1 MPNRLPYW
9 DKKFYYWIHCNRQRA
24 MWNEPL
30 SYYWFILRLRKWM
43 NVHDAIYTPAAKR
56 RDRWEYKATPE
67 DNTRR
72 RQKLNEE
79 NVMILDFDE
88 IEELERRQQQEII
101 VKQDIKPILHHK
113 PNPKMPNKIKMPK
126 PKKTLWDRFLS
137 FFKKHH
143 ES

>member
-9 DKKFYYWIHCNRQRA
+9 DKKFYYNIHCNRQRA
-24 MWNEPL
+24 DWNEPL

-56 RDRWEYKATPE
+56 RDRWEYKPTPE

-88 IEELERRQQQEII
+88 IDELEQKQKIEPYWESIVDIIERR
-101 VKQDIKPILHHK
+101 KKNK
-113 PNPKMPNKIKMPK
+113 NKIQIPK
-126 PKKTLWDRFLS
+126 PKQSLLDRFISL
-137 FFKKHH
+137 FR
-143 ES
+143 

>member
-9 DKKFYYWIHCNRQRA
+9 DKKFYYNIHCNRQRA
-24 MWNEPL
+24 DWNEPL

-43 NVHDAIYTPAAKR
+43 NVHDAIYTPAAKKTR
-56 RDRWEYKATPE
+56 RWEYKSTPE

-88 IEELERRQQQEII
+88 IDELERKQQPVEIT
-101 VKQDIKPILHHK
+101 VKQEVKPIVRK
-113 PNPKMPNKIKMPK
+113 QNRIQIPK
-126 PKKTLWDRFLS
+126 PKQSLLDRFISL
-137 FFKKHH
+137 FR
-143 ES
+143 

>member
-1 MPNRLPYW
+1 MSNRLPYW
-9 DKKFYYWIHCNRQRA
+9 DKKFYYNIHCNRQRA
-24 MWNEPL
+24 DWNEPL

-88 IEELERRQQQEII
+88 IDELEQKYAK
-101 VKQDIKPILHHK
+101 KQTKQTK
-113 PNPKMPNKIKMPK
+113 TEKTEEVRPKQS
-126 PKKTLWDRFLS
+126 LLDRFLS
-137 FFKKHH
+137 LFK
-143 ES
+143 

>member
-9 DKKFYYWIHCNRQRA
+9 DKKFYYNIHCNRQRA
-24 MWNEPL
+24 DWNEPL

-88 IEELERRQQQEII
+88 IDELERKQQPLEIT
-101 VKQDIKPILHHK
+101 VKQEVKPIVRK
-113 PNPKMPNKIKMPK
+113 QNRIQIPK
-126 PKKTLWDRFLS
+126 PKQSLLDRFISL
-137 FFKKHH
+137 FR
-143 ES
+143 

>member
-24 MWNEPL
+24 DWNEPL
-30 SYYWFILRLRKWM
+30 SYDWFIWRLRKWM

-67 DNTRR
+67 DNARR

-88 IEELERRQQQEII
+88 IDELERKQQPVEIT
-101 VKQDIKPILHHK
+101 VKQEVKPIVRK
-113 PNPKMPNKIKMPK
+113 QNRIQIPK
-126 PKKTLWDRFLS
+126 PKQSLLHRFISL
-137 FFKKHH
+137 FR
-143 ES
+143 

>member
-9 DKKFYYWIHCNRQRA
+9 DKKFYYNIHCNRQRA
-24 MWNEPL
+24 DWNEPL
-30 SYYWFILRLRKWM
+30 SYDWFIWRLRKWM

-67 DNTRR
+67 DNARR

-88 IEELERRQQQEII
+88 IDELERKQQPVEIT
-101 VKQDIKPILHHK
+101 VKQEVKPIVRK
-113 PNPKMPNKIKMPK
+113 QNRIQIPK
-126 PKKTLWDRFLS
+126 PKQSLLHRFISL
-137 FFKKHH
+137 FR
-143 ES
+143 

>member
-9 DKKFYYWIHCNRQRA
+9 DKKFYYNIHCNRQRA
-24 MWNEPL
+24 DWNEPL

-67 DNTRR
+67 DNARR
-72 RQKLNEE
+72 RLKLNEE

-88 IEELERRQQQEII
+88 IDELENKQKIEPYWESIVDIIERRKKNTNRIQI
-101 VKQDIKPILHHK
+101 
-113 PNPKMPNKIKMPK
+113 PK
-126 PKKTLWDRFLS
+126 PKQSLLDRFISL
-137 FFKKHH
+137 FR
-143 ES
+143 

>member
-9 DKKFYYWIHCNRQRA
+9 DKKFYYNIHCNRQRA
-24 MWNEPL
+24 DWNEPL
-30 SYYWFILRLRKWM
+30 SYDWFIWRLRKWM

-67 DNTRR
+67 DNARR

-88 IEELERRQQQEII
+88 IDELERKQQPVEIT
-101 VKQDIKPILHHK
+101 VKQEVKPIVRK
-113 PNPKMPNKIKMPK
+113 QNRIQIPK
-126 PKKTLWDRFLS
+126 PKQSLLDRFISL
-137 FFKKHH
+137 FR
-143 ES
+143 

>member
-9 DKKFYYWIHCNRQRA
+9 DKKYYYNIHCNRQRA
-24 MWNEPL
+24 DWNEPL

-43 NVHDAIYTPAAKR
+43 NVHDAIYTPAVKR
-56 RDRWEYKATPE
+56 NRRWEYKSTPE

-88 IEELERRQQQEII
+88 IDELEQKQKIEPYWESIVDIIERR
-101 VKQDIKPILHHK
+101 KKNK
-113 PNPKMPNKIKMPK
+113 NKIQIPK
-126 PKKTLWDRFLS
+126 PKQSLLDRFISL
-137 FFKKHH
+137 FR
-143 ES
+143 